1 MELSLFTN
9 DSSYKYKAE
18 PAAKTVLCFGFGK
31 SQLAGANIREAAIII
46 RRGYTEISPG
56 GNVAVSTLLPPP

>member
-9 DSSYKYKAE
+9 DSSYKYEAE
-18 PAAKTVLCFGFGK
+18 PAAKIVLCFGFGK
-31 SQLAGANIREAAIII
+31 SQLLVPIGAAAFIII